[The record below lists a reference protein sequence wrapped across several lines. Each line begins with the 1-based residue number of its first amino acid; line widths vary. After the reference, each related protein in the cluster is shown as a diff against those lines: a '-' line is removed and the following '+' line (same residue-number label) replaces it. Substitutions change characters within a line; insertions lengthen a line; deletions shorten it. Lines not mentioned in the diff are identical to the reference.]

1 MVVQDRRTGGAVS
14 VATAAGLALSAG
26 LLASGCTTDGA
37 AADDAPAGPAPS
49 VLLRQ
54 AADSLVRDGTS
65 RVRTTLETTSGGTR
79 VAISGAGRYDYRH
92 GTGRLRLVL
101 PEPAGPDGR
110 VRKPITEIF
119 APGALYMKNRGAG
132 VPADK
137 WVRVD
142 TTALSD
148 GNLVTGGATDP
159 LAAAELLRGT
169 RRATYAGE
177 ERLRGERVRHYR
189 GTADIGVAA
198 DAASEGTAPSL
209 AAADEGFTTDVVPF
223 DAYLDEAG
231 RLRKVRYRFT
241 FANGSPRGTEV
252 TSTVGYTGFGTGA
265 PVRLPHREDIYTG
278 RIAAP
283 GAG

>member
-1 MVVQDRRTGGAVS
+1 MVVQDRRSGTAVA
-14 VATAAGLALSAG
+14 VATAAGLALGAG
-26 LLASGCTTDGA
+26 LLTSGCTTDGA
-37 AADDAPAGPAPS
+37 AADDVPAGPVPS
-49 VLLRQ
+49 VALRQ
-54 AADSLVRDGTS
+54 SADALVRGGTS
-65 RVRTTLETTSGGTR
+65 QVRTALETTSGGTR
-79 VAISGAGRYDYRH
+79 VAIRGGGHYDYRR

-169 RRATYAGE
+169 RRATYEGE
-177 ERLRGERVRHYR
+177 ERLRGVRVRHYR

-198 DAASEGTAPSL
+198 DAASKGTKPSL
-209 AAADEGFTTDVVPF
+209 TAAERGFTTDAVPF
-223 DAYLDEAG
+223 EAYLDEAG
-231 RLRKVRYRFT
+231 RLRKLQYRFS

-252 TSTVGYTGFGTGA
+252 TSTLTFAGFGTKA
-265 PVRLPHREDIYTG
+265 PVELPRRADIYTG
-278 RIAAP
+278 RIAA
-283 GAG
+283 AGGG

>member
-1 MVVQDRRTGGAVS
+1 MVVQDRRIGGAVAA
-14 VATAAGLALSAG
+14 ATAAGLALGAG

-37 AADDAPAGPAPS
+37 AADDAPAGPPPS
-49 VLLRQ
+49 VTLRQ
-54 AADSLVRDGTS
+54 AADTLVRAATS
-65 RVRTTLETTSGGTR
+65 QVRTSLETTSGGTR
-79 VAISGAGRYDYRH
+79 VAISGTGHYDYRR
-92 GTGRLRLVL
+92 GAGRLRLVL

-110 VRKPITEIF
+110 LRKPITEIF

-159 LAAAELLRGT
+159 MAAAELLRGT
-169 RRATYAGE
+169 RRATYEGE
-177 ERLRGERVRHYR
+177 KRLRGERVRHYR

-198 DAASEGTAPSL
+198 DAASKGTGPSL
-209 AAADEGFTTDVVPF
+209 TAAEKGFTTDVVPF

-231 RLRKVRYRFT
+231 RLRKVQYRFS

-252 TSTVGYTGFGTGA
+252 TSTVGYSRFGAAA
-265 PVRLPHREDIYTG
+265 PVELPHREDIYTG
-278 RIAAP
+278 RVAAP
-283 GAG
+283 GSG